1 MHGWF
6 VRMTPVNL
14 KDRLGIAFNAFHRNV
29 FLATNGR
36 LMGNLIGMPALM
48 LTTTGRRSGRKRQ
61 TMLTAPIHSEDRIV
75 IVASWGGDDRHPTWY
90 LNLREDPDV
99 EVTMKGRKR
108 PMRAR
113 IAQDEEREE
122 LWREVTSKFKNYASY
137 QTKTDRRIPLVV
149 LEPR

>member
-1 MHGWF
+1 M
-6 VRMTPVNL
+6 NL

-36 LMGNLIGMPALM
+36 LMGKLIGMPALM

-61 TMLTAPIHSEDRIV
+61 TMLTAPIHDDDRVV
-75 IVASWGGDDRHPTWY
+75 IVASWGGDDRHPKWY
-90 LNLREDPDV
+90 LNLRDNPDV
-99 EVTMKGRKR
+99 EVVMKGRKR

-113 IAQDEEREE
+113 IAKDEEYQE
-122 LWREVTSKFKNYASY
+122 LWREVTSRFKNYASY
-137 QTKTDRRIPLVV
+137 QTRTDRQIPLVV